1 MTRRTVSICY
11 KILVILTLS
20 IGIFL
25 NIIKTTSIPAMLS
38 YYTMQSN
45 IISLV
50 GFGCFLYLEI
60 RQEEKNDMYY
70 LIKGAVMIAIFITA
84 VVYTFALAPTTFEMD
99 SVQKSFSQKWVSSLF
114 VHFFSPLM
122 VIGDYFFFD
131 EKGKFKSY
139 YPVFWL
145 IIPLNYVLYVYM
157 YHFCGGKFFGVGGSK
172 HFAYFFLDYEK
183 IGYLGVAKWILLM
196 GAFIVLVSY
205 LLIFVDSKLGKN
217 QNRSR

>member
-20 IGIFL
+20 IGILL

-45 IISLV
+45 IISLI
-50 GFGCFLYLEI
+50 GFCCFLYLEI
-60 RQEEKNDMYY
+60 KQEEKTDMYY
-70 LIKGAVMIAIFITA
+70 LIKGAVVIAIFITA
-84 VVYTFALAPTTFEMD
+84 VVYGCALAPTTFEMD
-99 SVQKSFSQKWVSSLF
+99 SVQRSFSKKWIASLF
-114 VHFFSPLM
+114 VHLFSPTM

-139 YPVFWL
+139 YPFFWL
-145 IIPLNYVLYVYM
+145 IIPLNYVCYVYM
-157 YHFCGGKFFGVGGSK
+157 YHFMGGKFFGVGGSK

-183 IGYLGVAKWILLM
+183 IGYIGVAKWLLLM
-196 GAFIVLVSY
+196 SSVIVLVSY
-205 LLIFVDSKLGKN
+205 LLVFIDGKSGKN
-217 QNRSR
+217 QNRR

>member
-1 MTRRTVSICY
+1 MARRTVSVSY

-20 IGIFL
+20 IGILL

-50 GFGCFLYLEI
+50 GFCCFLYLEI

-70 LIKGAVMIAIFITA
+70 LIKGAVVIAIFITA
-84 VVYTFALAPTTFEMD
+84 VVYASALAPTTFEMD
-99 SVQKSFSQKWVSSLF
+99 TVQKSFAKKRIASMF
-114 VHFFSPLM
+114 VHLFSPSM

-131 EKGKFKSY
+131 VKGKFKPY
-139 YPVFWL
+139 YPIFWL
-145 IIPLNYVLYVYM
+145 LIPLNYVCYVYM

-172 HFAYFFLDYEK
+172 NFAYFFLDYEK
-183 IGYLGVAKWILLM
+183 NGYLGVAQWLVM
-196 GAFIVLVSY
+196 MTGCIVLVSY
-205 LLIFVDSKLGKN
+205 LLVFIDSKLGKN